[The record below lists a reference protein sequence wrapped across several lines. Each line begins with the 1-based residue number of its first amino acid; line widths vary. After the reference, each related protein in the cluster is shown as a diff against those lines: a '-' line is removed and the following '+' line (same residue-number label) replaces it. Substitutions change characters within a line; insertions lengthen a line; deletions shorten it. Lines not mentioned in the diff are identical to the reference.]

1 MDRLGY
7 NLIHRFNLGDVLRRS
22 AARHPDR
29 VALTLS
35 DRTVTYRELDELSN
49 RFARALAG
57 AGVGR
62 GDAVGFLAPN
72 SIEYIAAFFGCP
84 RIGAALVPINVM
96 YTDEDIDYVLGK
108 THVKALVVDPSLLKR
123 LDLGGDAVSQVT
135 TRFALGDEPP
145 PATFASLAEAMAAV
159 SPGPVEEYVDNE
171 DAATIIF
178 TSGTTARPKGVV
190 NTNLNWYA
198 ALISAVAD
206 LGVGRR
212 NKMLLALPLFHSG
225 GLYLTFATIAV
236 GASGVVLP
244 AIDGGLM
251 LEAMA
256 GKKVDYVAL
265 PATAWV
271 GLLRAPNIEAI
282 DFSHL
287 KTMLVFQYL
296 PTPVFNKWREL
307 APNAEW
313 INYWGQTE
321 MIPLGSSTPSE
332 DIERKLAA
340 PNPIGLPHTP
350 LEVRVVDDDM
360 NVLGVGE
367 VGELVARGPSV
378 TPGYF
383 EDDEANEAL
392 FRGGWHHTGDMAYRD
407 EEGYLYFVDR
417 KKDMIKTGGENVAS
431 QEVEEAIA
439 QLDGVSEVAVVGLS
453 DPYWIERVV
462 AAVVPAAGAEL
473 TEEQVIAFA
482 RERLAGF
489 KVPKQVLIMDEL
501 PKNPTGKI
509 LKRVLREQLEKQ
521 QHASVEES

>member
-1 MDRLGY
+1 MNRLEY
-7 NLIHRFNLGDVLRRS
+7 NLIHRFNLGDVLHRS

-29 VALTLS
+29 LALTLGP
-35 DRTVTYRELDELSN
+35 RRITYRELDEMSN
-49 RFARALAG
+49 RFARAMAE

-72 SIEYIAAFFGCP
+72 SMEYIAAFFGCP

-96 YTDEDIDYVLGK
+96 YTNDDIDFVLRR
-108 THVKALVVDPSLLKR
+108 THVKALVVDPSLLER
-123 LDLGGDAVSQVT
+123 LDLDGGAVRDVT
-135 TRFALGDEPP
+135 TRFELGGDP
-145 PATFASLAEAMAAV
+145 PAPTFRSLAEAMGEV
-159 SPGPVEEYVDNE
+159 SAEPVEAYVDNE
-171 DAATIIF
+171 DAATIIY

-190 NTNLNWYA
+190 NTNINWYA
-198 ALISAVAD
+198 ALISALAD
-206 LGVGRR
+206 LGIGRR

-225 GLYLTFATIAV
+225 GLYLAFATLAV

-251 LEAMA
+251 FEAMA
-256 GKKVDYVAL
+256 GKHVDYIAL

-271 GLLRAPNIEAI
+271 GLLRVPNIDTV

-296 PTPVFNKWREL
+296 PTPVFNRWREL

-332 DIERKLAA
+332 DIERKLTA

-360 NVLGVGE
+360 KELGPGE

-383 EDDEANEAL
+383 EDDEANELL

-407 EEGYLYFVDR
+407 SEGYLYFVDR
-417 KKDMIKTGGENVAS
+417 KKDMIKSGGENVAS

-453 DPYWIERVV
+453 DPYWIEKVV
-462 AAVVPAAGAEL
+462 AAVVPAAGASL

-482 RERLAGF
+482 QERLASF
-489 KVPKQVLIMDEL
+489 KVPKRVLVMAEL

-509 LKRVLREQLEKQ
+509 LKRVLREQLEEQ
-521 QHASVEES
+521 QKADTGDG